1 MADRIDLDTQAKV
14 SARAGVSQ
22 STVQRILRE
31 QVDTNLDVITALAR
45 TFKVKPQ
52 WLLQPYE
59 SADEVLAPSFDEQ
72 QLLCDWR
79 QLGIAKQHQV
89 LGYIAV
95 ALANNSQ
102 VSYKSGTEVNVDLTR
117 KAPAT
122 AIPVVRKA
130 STRGVDRPELLKSDD
145 HDKDERTKRKANSP
159 GTTGNHRTS

>member
-1 MADRIDLDTQAKV
+1 M
-14 SARAGVSQ
+14 SQ